1 MCLIPHCCVLS
12 TKVVLWHVRI
22 NIRGSQFPSHQIVGD
37 DSGLPKR
44 IPQGPLSNLWI
55 GSASDPTL
63 IPCGIKKG
71 EAFDMWF
78 CYRKAYITMK
88 SRLFVF
94 TSRNRKVVT
103 FVPIGAILVVIAIFC
118 MLPIGKLAL
127 RVMYLEFTHS
137 LALRDAEQS
146 IVYAQ
151 QFMSLYPDATQ
162 GFSYYTG
169 EYGSTMWKSE
179 VGLYGRYILTMKIP
193 VNFNTTR
200 TSIVDY
206 GEPLFYLDGVD
217 SITTVEGDRI
227 MVTQNIH
234 LEFGK
239 EEWGLLLKGD
249 GDVSVLDEKIQK
261 DNPVPRF
268 EEYWDSLR
276 GK

>member
-1 MCLIPHCCVLS
+1 
-12 TKVVLWHVRI
+12 
-22 NIRGSQFPSHQIVGD
+22 
-37 DSGLPKR
+37 
-44 IPQGPLSNLWI
+44 
-55 GSASDPTL
+55 
-63 IPCGIKKG
+63 
-71 EAFDMWF
+71 
-78 CYRKAYITMK
+78 MK
-88 SRLFVF
+88 SGLFVF
-94 TSRNRKVVT
+94 ASRKVVK
-103 FVPIGAILVVIAIFC
+103 FALIGAILAVFAIFF

-127 RVMYLEFTHS
+127 RVIFLEFTHS

-146 IVYAQ
+146 IVYIQ

-169 EYGSTMWKSE
+169 DYGSTVWKSE

-200 TSIVDY
+200 TSIVNY

-227 MVTQNIH
+227 MVTYNTH

-239 EEWGLLLKGD
+239 EKWGLLLKGD
-249 GDVSVLDEKIQK
+249 GDISVLDDKIQK
-261 DNPVPRF
+261 DNPTPRF

-276 GK
+276 EK